1 MRPDEREA
9 RRGRVLVTHPL
20 VEGGL
25 DLLLPHH
32 EVTVA
37 DGLED
42 SAELVRAVANVDA
55 LIPLLTVQIT
65 DEVLAAARR
74 LKVVAN
80 HAVGYDNVDV
90 EAATRRGI
98 FVTNTPGV
106 LTEATADLT
115 WAALLAVVR
124 QVVPGDAMMRQGAYS
139 GWSPTLMLG
148 ADMAGKTLGV
158 VGFGAIGKAVARRA
172 AGFEMKVLFT
182 DVGAAGSEVD
192 LGGLITARGV
202 SLDELLQT
210 ADFVSLHVPLNQET
224 HHLMDAARLAQ
235 MKPGAYLVNTSRGP
249 VVDER
254 ALVAHLGAEGI
265 AGAALDVYEQE
276 PAMAP
281 GLAELENV
289 VLLPHLGSATLET
302 RLRMAQTAAKNAHA
316 VLQGEE
322 PPNWVNK
329 EGMAKLR

>member
-1 MRPDEREA
+1 MRPDESEA
-9 RRGRVLVTHPL
+9 RRARVLVTHPL

-25 DLLLPHH
+25 DLLSPHY

-42 SAELVRAVANVDA
+42 PAELARAVAEVDA
-55 LIPLLTVQIT
+55 LIPLLTVKIT

-74 LKVVAN
+74 LKVIAN

-90 EAATRRGI
+90 QAATRRGI
-98 FVTNTPGV
+98 IVTNTPGV
-106 LTEATADLT
+106 LTEATADLA

-124 QVVPGDAMMRQGAYS
+124 QVVPGDAMMRAGAYT

-158 VGFGAIGKAVARRA
+158 VGLGAIGKAVARRA
-172 AGFEMKVLFT
+172 AGFEMEVLFH
-182 DVGAAGSEVD
+182 DPGQPSDAVEI
-192 LGGLITARGV
+192 GGLITARGV
-202 SLDELLQT
+202 PLAELLSRS
-210 ADFVSLHVPLNQET
+210 DFVSLHVPLNRET

-235 MKPGAYLVNTSRGP
+235 MKSGAYLVNTSRGP
-249 VVDER
+249 VVDEQ
-254 ALVAHLGAEGI
+254 ALVAHLRAGGI

-276 PAMAP
+276 PAMAE
-281 GLAELENV
+281 GLAGLQNV

-302 RLRMAQTAAKNAHA
+302 RLRMAHTAAANAHA
-316 VLQGEE
+316 VLQGNE
-322 PPNWVNK
+322 PPNWVNR
-329 EGMAKLR
+329 ELAKVKS

>member
-1 MRPDEREA
+1 MRPDDVRPHI
-9 RRGRVLVTHPL
+9 LVTHRL
-20 VEGGL
+20 VDGGL
-25 DLLLPHH
+25 DLLADRYR
-32 EVTVA
+32 VTVA
-37 DGLED
+37 DDLED
-42 SAELVRAVANVDA
+42 PAALTAALKDVDA

-65 DEVLAAARR
+65 DEVLAAAPR

-98 FVTNTPGV
+98 IVTNTPGV
-106 LTEATADLT
+106 LTEATADLA

-124 QVVPGDAMMRQGAYS
+124 EVVPGDAMMRAGAYT

-158 VGFGAIGKAVARRA
+158 VGFGAIGRAVARRA
-172 AGFEMKVLFT
+172 AGFAMEVLYT
-182 DVGAAGSEVD
+182 DVGEPSDAVD
-192 LGGLITARGV
+192 LAGLITARGV
-202 SLDELLQT
+202 PLEALLQRS
-210 ADFVSLHVPLNQET
+210 DFVSLHVPLNEQT

-249 VVDER
+249 VVDEA
-254 ALVAHLGAEGI
+254 ALVAHLQAGGI
-265 AGAALDVYEQE
+265 AGAALDVYERE

-281 GLAELENV
+281 GLAELNNV

-302 RLRMAQTAAKNAHA
+302 RRAMAHTAAVNAHA
-316 VLQGEE
+316 VLSGDD
-322 PPNWVNK
+322 PPNWVNRDALK
-329 EGMAKLR
+329 KRG